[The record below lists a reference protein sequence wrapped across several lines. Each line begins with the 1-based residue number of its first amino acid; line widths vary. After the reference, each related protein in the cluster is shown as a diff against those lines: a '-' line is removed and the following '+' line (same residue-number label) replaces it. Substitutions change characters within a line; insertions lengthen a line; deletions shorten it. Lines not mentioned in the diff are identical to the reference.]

1 MVTILINK
9 HAIDEVNSVKYLG
22 ILLDSQLTYKNQ
34 INALSKKVSRLIGVL
49 YKLRPF
55 VTSKTLIS
63 VYYAMIY
70 PFLLYGIVIWGNVST
85 TLIKPLYI
93 LQKKLV

>member
-9 HAIDEVNSVKYLG
+9 HVINEVNSVKYLG
-22 ILLDSQLTYKNQ
+22 ILLDSQLPYKNQ
-34 INALSKKVSRLIGVL
+34 INALSKKVSRAIAVL

-63 VYYAMIY
+63 VYYAIIY
-70 PFLLYGIVIWGNVST
+70 PFLLYGIVLCGNLST
-85 TLIKPLYI
+85 TLINHYI
-93 LQKKLV
+93 FCKKK

>member
-22 ILLDSQLTYKNQ
+22 TLDSQLTYKNQ
-34 INALSKKVSRLIGVL
+34 IKALSKKVSRAIGVL
-49 YKLRPF
+49 YKLRSF

-63 VYYAMIY
+63 VYYAIIY
-70 PFLLYGIVIWGNVST
+70 PFLLYGIVLWGNVST

-93 LQKKLV
+93 LYIY